1 MDVKINR
8 NMIEEGVIA
17 LAKSGHG
24 SVADEAS
31 FALVERVLRA
41 VLEAAGHTLEVQ
53 ES

>member
-1 MDVKINR
+1 MDVKITR

-17 LAKSGHG
+17 LAKAGHG

-31 FALVERVLRA
+31 FSLVEQVVRA
-41 VLEAAGHTLEVQ
+41 VLEAAGIDLEVQ